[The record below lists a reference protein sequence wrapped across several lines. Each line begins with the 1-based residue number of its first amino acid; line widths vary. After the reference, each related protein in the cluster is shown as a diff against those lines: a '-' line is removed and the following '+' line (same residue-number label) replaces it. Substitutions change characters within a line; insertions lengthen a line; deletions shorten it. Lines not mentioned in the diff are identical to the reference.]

1 MELPFVVRGVS
12 DDETYG
18 YSAAN
23 PVLVV
28 AGSRRGC
35 AISCGT

>member
-1 MELPFVVRGVS
+1 MQGVS

-18 YSAAN
+18 YTAAN
-23 PVLVV
+23 PVRVV